1 MSWVMRK
8 PFYPSAPSDEKG
20 LEYFYIDRRALA
32 DFRRGPLG
40 GYFDGFAAGLKQNG
54 YANKTACMI
63 LGPCCVFNAFLIERG
78 IKDLTAISDTLV
90 GEFLAA
96 YLGEVRSTCS
106 RYRPRDNC
114 VAHLKHLFL
123 YLEAIKV
130 MAFPRPAPV
139 ITKHSW
145 LLDPYAAHLRE
156 ERIVALVTFKRHVA
170 HTTAFLESLKGD
182 AQRSRLRAMRAEQ
195 MESHLRRYIQGS
207 SDNAASLSSS
217 LRVFLAYCA
226 RHGHTQ
232 RDFTGLVPRQRLYRH
247 ASLPRGVDD
256 SSLER
261 VLAMIDKQTPNGAR
275 DYAIILVLMAYGV
288 RAVSAA
294 HLSLEDLDWPQAK
307 IRFRAQKGGKEVLV
321 PLLDAVGEAIIQWL
335 RHRDPRTPHREVFLS
350 TKAPHGSLTS
360 MAVSNVV
367 KHYMLKAGVHQP
379 GRGAHSLRHS
389 WAIRALEHDQPIK
402 AIADVLGHRYI
413 DTTYIYAKADLK
425 TLRQVAMPW
434 PRR

>member
-1 MSWVMRK
+1 MRK

-40 GYFDGFAAGLKQNG
+40 GYFDGFAAGLKHNG
-54 YANKTACMI
+54 YANKTACII

-78 IKDLTAISDTLV
+78 IKDLAAISDALV

-114 VAHLKHLFL
+114 LAHLKHLFL

-145 LLDPYAAHLRE
+145 LLDP
-156 ERIVALVTFKRHVA
+156 
-170 HTTAFLESLKGD
+170 
-182 AQRSRLRAMRAEQ
+182 
-195 MESHLRRYIQGS
+195 
-207 SDNAASLSSS
+207 
-217 LRVFLAYCA
+217 
-226 RHGHTQ
+226 
-232 RDFTGLVPRQRLYRH
+232 
-247 ASLPRGVDD
+247 
-256 SSLER
+256 
-261 VLAMIDKQTPNGAR
+261 
-275 DYAIILVLMAYGV
+275 YAIILVLMAYGV

-335 RHRDPRTPHREVFLS
+335 RHRDPRTPYREVFLS
-350 TKAPHGSLTS
+350 TKAPHGSLSS